1 MYVCMYY
8 YVYHFH
14 ITCFKEVYY
23 SILLLW
29 VIISAEEESDCLLE
43 RKERR
48 FFIPCDKL
56 LYKCSVSCLLDDPM
70 ILPIIM
76 MIVIISCLVFFS
88 CFASNFHT
96 KMTSTNH
103 DNKSYMAGVPCVSN
117 AMGMRRWQNFFLGRN
132 EIRVVGRARVDYCWA
147 CMCVMW
153 CLIQCQF
160 SDWLDQFCFALVFNL
175 LSCFVLLWLNQLVR

>member
-1 MYVCMYY
+1 MYVLLCI
-8 YVYHFH
+8 YHFL
-14 ITCFKEVYY
+14 ITCLKEVYY

-48 FFIPCDKL
+48 FFIPCNKL

-96 KMTSTNH
+96 KMTSTIMITNLIWLEC
-103 DNKSYMAGVPCVSN
+103 YVYQ
-117 AMGMRRWQNFFLGRN
+117 MRWVCGGGRTFFLGRN
-132 EIRVVGRARVDYCWA
+132 EIRVVGRARVDCCWA